1 MATPYGA
8 AAAILERIRV
18 IHFHPYTV
26 AMTSL
31 ALIFAL
37 ETKPMENI
45 PAMVLCLAGIF
56 GGAITQCV
64 TSNTRKMTKVQ
75 RIGELAAGAVFGMMA
90 FAYFGSVSGESLV
103 AASFLG
109 GGGSTA
115 WVLGVNKYNRW
126 LLGNQQDGGKDG

>member
-8 AAAILERIRV
+8 AAAILRKVQV
-18 IHFHPYTV
+18 IHFHPYTL
-26 AMTSL
+26 AWTSL
-31 ALIFAL
+31 AMIFAL
-37 ETKPMENI
+37 ETAPMENI
-45 PAMVLCLAGIF
+45 PAMVLSLAGVF
-56 GGAITQCV
+56 GGAITQCITV
-64 TSNTRKMTKVQ
+64 NTRPMSKVQ